1 MIAEKTHARHLV
13 ELGRIQDFFKER
25 EIYTQLLE
33 KSDQIPLHILM
44 LAPEISEGRQAYVN
58 VMFIPIDN
66 PNVED
71 IQLLQ
76 LYTHLP
82 VDYTGT
88 MEAIAP
94 LLVAINMNLPV
105 GNMGFKDNSISFRYS
120 YALSDNTLVQEEE
133 FIDVF
138 QLFFNSLALFI
149 DLIDQ
154 VVEGKV
160 TVQQAIQH
168 IKKEYEGGAD
178 FE

>member
-13 ELGRIQDFFKER
+13 ELGRIQEFFENKEV
-25 EIYTQLLE
+25 YTQLLE
-33 KSDQIPLHILM
+33 KSEQIPLHILM
-44 LAPEISEGRQAYVN
+44 LAPEIEKNRQAYIN

-66 PNVED
+66 PNIDD

-105 GNMGFKDNSISFRYS
+105 GNMGFKDSSISYRYS
-120 YALSDNTLVQEEE
+120 YVVSDNSLVQQEE
-133 FIDVF
+133 FLDVF
-138 QLFFNSLALFI
+138 QLFFNSLALFLE
-149 DLIDQ
+149 LIDE
-154 VVEGKV
+154 VIAGKK
-160 TVQQAIQH
+160 TVQQAIKY
-168 IKKEYEGGAD
+168 IKDEYEG
-178 FE
+178 ESI